1 MLSTD
6 FINEFSEFKHY
17 KGCFSYKNDNIY
29 VIHIDDNVRVKI
41 ERITFDVARIY
52 FTDKQGQQIPAPPNT
67 ILRNL
72 MVNQNEPIHNNCFYI
87 TWITNY
93 AFLRNGVEIF
103 RLENQKHHV
112 VKGELELVTEVIE
125 Q

>member
-72 MVNQNEPIHNNCFYI
+72 M
-87 TWITNY
+87 
-93 AFLRNGVEIF
+93 IF
-103 RLENQKHHV
+103 RLENQKHQV